1 MHKNS
6 SISEKIVAIFTTCQ
20 VLFLHFF
27 CCNVIKRARKS
38 YKISI
43 DICVKTAS
51 DYLPKINLF
60 YYNKKLS
67 FGSCKCSKG
76 KPQDL
81 FIKTCDFMNVTFIM
95 RKNANIHHYEMY
107 IIGQNIMASE
117 EIIILHIFSLPDLR
131 YTKQINLKWRKTFL
145 IVF

>member
-1 MHKNS
+1 MFFDFRLS
-6 SISEKIVAIFTTCQ
+6 Q
-20 VLFLHFF
+20 VVLPNKSKVFF
-27 CCNVIKRARKS
+27 IRK
-38 YKISI
+38 
-43 DICVKTAS
+43 
-51 DYLPKINLF
+51 DYVGAF
-60 YYNKKLS
+60 YNKKLS

-107 IIGQNIMASE
+107 IIGQNIMAVE

-131 YTKQINLKWRKTFL
+131 YTKQINLK
-145 IVF
+145 